1 MAVTFNFE
9 LNKKPS
15 KQGRYKIYIRITQD
29 RKHRKIPTTIELFD
43 KEHWQTKRQ
52 RISSKE
58 PLAEK
63 WNSILDEEM
72 EKIKSTYRDLK
83 KEGRGNANSVVNA
96 SKQEDMVFSFIEYA
110 ENYAKDTMESGNSS
124 TAEKYITFINKLK
137 FFINGVSAQKVV
149 EVSSYN
155 SEKYGKFI
163 STLKRDLLFNEITLS
178 FLNRFKKYMQK
189 CPIIKKPG
197 QTLHPNTIAKQFDIF
212 KSIFNKG
219 RTELREYGL
228 FLKDNPFDNF
238 SYDTIETNKE
248 KLTFEELEKINQ
260 LELEENSLL
269 WHTRNCFML
278 SFYCAGVRAG
288 DMIQLRGTNIVYANG
303 GWRISYRMN
312 KTERIKEILLVDEA
326 LRIVKKY
333 VDLQNRTTDY
343 IFPLLDNNAVYAKAI
358 TWEDRIRLAAEIR
371 KQLAKT
377 VNSKNS
383 LLNKYLQKIAT
394 MAGIDK
400 KVSMHIAR
408 HSFAN
413 IARQKKANV
422 YDISKA
428 LGHSSLS
435 ITEAYLSKFDVE
447 SQDATIKQVFKNEK
461 RTPSNEDL
469 LEALKKMSSEEIK
482 VLMEKLNLN
491 QK

>member
-9 LNKKPS
+9 LNKRPS

-43 KEHWQTKRQ
+43 KEHWQSKRQ

-72 EKIKSTYRDLK
+72 EKIKSTYRELK
-83 KEGRGNANSVVNA
+83 KEGRGCVNSVVDA
-96 SKQEDMVFSFIEYA
+96 SKQEDMVFSFIKFA
-110 ENYAKDTMESGNSS
+110 ENYAKETMETGRSS

-137 FFINGVSAQKVV
+137 FFLNDVSAHKFI
-149 EVSSYN
+149 EISSYN
-155 SEKYGKFI
+155 SEKYDKFI

-178 FLNRFKKYMQK
+178 LLNHFKKYLQK

-197 QTLHPNTIAKQFDIF
+197 KTLHPNTIAKQFDIF
-212 KSIFNKG
+212 KSLFNKG
-219 RTELREYGL
+219 RTELKEHGL
-228 FLKDNPFDNF
+228 ILKDNPFDNF
-238 SYDTIETNKE
+238 SCPKIETNKE
-248 KLTFEELEKINQ
+248 KLTLEEVEKIIQ
-260 LELEENSLL
+260 LELKENSLL
-269 WHTRNCFML
+269 WHARNCFML
-278 SFYCAGVRAG
+278 SFYCAGIRAANL
-288 DMIQLRGTNIVYANG
+288 IQLRGTNIVYANG

-312 KTERIKEILLVDEA
+312 KGERLKEILLIDKA
-326 LRIVKKY
+326 LQIVEKY

-358 TWEDRIRLAAEIR
+358 TWEDKIRLPAEIR
-371 KQLAKT
+371 RKLDKDS
-377 VNSKNS
+377 NIKNS
-383 LLNKYLQKIAT
+383 LLNKYLQKIAA
-394 MAGIDK
+394 MAGIEK
-400 KVSMHIAR
+400 TIRMHVSR

-413 IARQKKANV
+413 IARQKKANL

-469 LEALKKMSSEEIK
+469 LAIWKKMTPEERLAFLDKIDK
-482 VLMEKLNLN
+482 
-491 QK
+491 

>member
-149 EVSSYN
+149 EASSYN

-212 KSIFNKG
+212 KSMFNKG

-248 KLTFEELEKINQ
+248 KLTFEEL
-260 LELEENSLL
+260 
-269 WHTRNCFML
+269 
-278 SFYCAGVRAG
+278 
-288 DMIQLRGTNIVYANG
+288 D
-303 GWRISYRMN
+303 
-312 KTERIKEILLVDEA
+312 
-326 LRIVKKY
+326 VK
-333 VDLQNRTTDY
+333 
-343 IFPLLDNNAVYAKAI
+343 
-358 TWEDRIRLAAEIR
+358 
-371 KQLAKT
+371 
-377 VNSKNS
+377 
-383 LLNKYLQKIAT
+383 
-394 MAGIDK
+394 
-400 KVSMHIAR
+400 
-408 HSFAN
+408 
-413 IARQKKANV
+413 
-422 YDISKA
+422 
-428 LGHSSLS
+428 
-435 ITEAYLSKFDVE
+435 SKFSTNNFKKIRIPQFSETRFGSFVGLFSCFDVY
-447 SQDATIKQVFKNEK
+447 KQ
-461 RTPSNEDL
+461 
-469 LEALKKMSSEEIK
+469 
-482 VLMEKLNLN
+482 
-491 QK
+491 